1 MRNKRIQ
8 DLRYTEIIKKIR
20 GMMKRDGVY
29 VTLFICFCIVS
40 IVAVWTAKENFRQ
53 FQDKG
58 YIDYQEENQNSEAEN
73 EIKAVDA
80 ANNLGSQNILFEEE
94 NEESLEEVNASS
106 EVNNPNTVIIT
117 DKPIFGKPVLGKV
130 YKEFSM
136 DSLIYSSTL
145 DRYATHNGVDIE
157 SELNVPV
164 CAVLDGKIVDI
175 NEDKMM
181 GITITIDH
189 GDDLITVYS
198 NLSTKEMVKIDD
210 HVQKGDVISGIGD
223 TTLLEALDTPHLHF
237 EVIKDG
243 EYVDPIIY
251 LGSGSN

>member
-130 YKEFSM
+130 
-136 DSLIYSSTL
+136 
-145 DRYATHNGVDIE
+145 
-157 SELNVPV
+157 
-164 CAVLDGKIVDI
+164 
-175 NEDKMM
+175 
-181 GITITIDH
+181 
-189 GDDLITVYS
+189 
-198 NLSTKEMVKIDD
+198 
-210 HVQKGDVISGIGD
+210 
-223 TTLLEALDTPHLHF
+223 
-237 EVIKDG
+237 
-243 EYVDPIIY
+243 
-251 LGSGSN
+251 